1 MKLKLLNKTGYN
13 KANVRDK
20 RRDFLPT
27 GLDATSVEL
36 DSGSPGAKITKDNVV
51 SLLSGSEWARSTG
64 LLVFS
69 ESGQSNAACVA
80 LGTNPN
86 GSIIEEQYKL
96 IELDGSSNQ
105 EVVDLEFG
113 SDYFDRSKRKVKR
126 ISTDKELQSYRGS
139 GKMFVVSRRLTT
151 DSLKNE
157 LLNKLDLKDIPRSSA
172 LVVSV
177 GTQRQPETAGKS
189 VMLVDCDSGEGSGLD
204 FLSLLDP
211 KTFIDDN
218 RALKGGE
225 FSECSLLR
233 LYSYNDAK
241 DLLASVSISTTRTVE
256 HVFPQLLG
264 VDRLTERSSSSEI
277 EADVK
282 MGCLILT
289 SPNSYLAKLLIGRVE
304 DLSDFYRIAFQMA
317 DDVKEVPFYAVY
329 PNTSDEFVRSTDSAL
344 THHLL
349 RLAIEED
356 NATSRIQK
364 TLRLHTNFRILFGD
378 ALGVYTTTDI
388 VPNKGKSE
396 VNNAHPDVLYRQKGE
411 LLAYA
416 RRLKERYSLANEGEV
431 HGLRSSL
438 YAAIRESDRD
448 FRSKLP
454 VQTPFSVFNNKTGYT
469 YCAIAATDLQKADGT
484 YLIVGSDSALGYL
497 PLYPLIAYGRRTV
510 TRVTKIVS
518 SHALEAAGLIAI
530 NNADNLKALRSE
542 DTKGHG
548 LSGVGSFR
556 VVFSDRS
563 GSGSAYYLGSV
574 ILGAKGYYFKTALDS
589 SLGQVHEEIGDETR
603 HIPIFVDEAGV
614 LDGELRV
621 YTYYLHTNLVMQAV
635 LCAMDSIGVPA
646 YVDKYSWDVEELR
659 SKFGSATALRALY
672 GTTKVPEFKP
682 ISKGY
687 ISAGLVRELG
697 AFNNIIGNTNFGTLI
712 GYSDG
717 YRRLGKLVE
726 ALVDRRLLDPSNSEV
741 FQYKDTVFKSVPAV
755 PLRDLLLAQETA
767 ETGIIDCETC
777 QPFNNCLIFD

>member
-13 KANVRDK
+13 KANIRNK

-27 GLDATSVEL
+27 GLEATSTEL
-36 DSGSPGAKITKDNVV
+36 ASSSSGTEVTKDNVA
-51 SLLSGSEWARSTG
+51 SLLSSSEWARSTG

-86 GSIIEEQYKL
+86 GSIVEERYKL
-96 IELDGSSNQ
+96 IDLDGSSNQ
-105 EVVDLEFG
+105 EVVDLEFS
-113 SDYFDRSKRKVKR
+113 SDYFDRSKRNVKR
-126 ISTDKELQSYRGS
+126 VSNDRELQNYRGS
-139 GKMFVVSRRLTT
+139 GKMFVVSRQLTM
-151 DSLKNE
+151 DSLKNK
-157 LLNKLDLKDIPRSSA
+157 LLNKLNLTDIPRSSA
-172 LVVSV
+172 LVMSV

-189 VMLVDCDSGEGSGLD
+189 VMLVDCNPGEGSGLD

-211 KTFIDDN
+211 KIFVDDN

-225 FSECSLLR
+225 FSECSLLK

-241 DLLASVSISTTRTVE
+241 DLLASVSISTNRTVE

-264 VDRLTERSSSSEI
+264 VDRLTERSNSSEI
-277 EADVK
+277 ETDAR

-289 SPNSYLAKLLIGRVE
+289 SPSSYLAKLLIGRVE
-304 DLSDFYRIAFQMA
+304 DLNDFHRIAFQMA
-317 DDVKEVPFYAVY
+317 DDVREVPFYAVY
-329 PNTSDEFVRSTDSAL
+329 PSTSDEQVFPNDSVI
-344 THHLL
+344 TSQLL

-378 ALGVYTTTDI
+378 AIGVYTTTDI

-396 VNNAHPDVLYRQKGE
+396 VDSSHPDVLYRQKGE

-416 RRLKERYSLANEGEV
+416 RRIKERYSIANEGEV
-431 HGLRSSL
+431 YGLKSSL
-438 YAAIRESDRD
+438 YAAIRESDRE

-469 YCAIAATDLQKADGT
+469 YCAIAATDLQKATGT
-484 YLIVGSDSALGYL
+484 YLIVGSDSVMGYM
-497 PLYPLIAYGRRTV
+497 PLYPLLSYGRRTV
-510 TRVTKIVS
+510 TRVTKIAS
-518 SHALEAAGLIAI
+518 SHALEATGLVAI
-530 NNADNLKALRSE
+530 NNVDNLKALRSE
-542 DTKGHG
+542 DTQGHG

-589 SLGQVHEEIGDETR
+589 SLSQVHEEIGDETR

-646 YVDKYSWDVEELR
+646 YVDKYSWDIEELR
-659 SKFGSATALRALY
+659 SKFGSATVLRALY
-672 GTTKVPEFKP
+672 GTSKVPEFKP

-717 YRRLGKLVE
+717 YRKLGKLVE
-726 ALVDRRLLDPSNSEV
+726 ALVDRRLLRSANSEV
-741 FQYKDTVFKSVPAV
+741 FQYKDAVFKSVPAI

-767 ETGIIDCETC
+767 ETGVIDCETC